1 MRLRVGEGLLDFE
14 LARSVRRSEGC
25 RWARCVLPGVAD
37 KIRAW
42 KGKPS
47 AHAKKGEKPSDAQVL
62 WGELSLRPDM
72 TDKQRAKAI
81 KPLQEAQKII
91 DNAKAERRTQRVIKI
106 PRKHRKRVWETPVPS
121 MPQVDGPPARG
132 NTTMPQASEGGS
144 TDSSMQDAGSDSDS
158 ESSDSGWDWSSDE

>member
-1 MRLRVGEGLLDFE
+1 MEVTLRVRI
-14 LARSVRRSEGC
+14 AC
-25 RWARCVLPGVAD
+25 
-37 KIRAW
+37 IRAW

-47 AHAKKGEKPSDAQVL
+47 AHAKKGENPSDAQVL
-62 WGELSLRPDM
+62 YGQLSLENM
-72 TDKQRAKAI
+72 TEKERVARI

-91 DNAKAERRTQRVIKI
+91 DDAKAERRTQRVIKI

>member
-1 MRLRVGEGLLDFE
+1 MRLRVGEGILDFE
-14 LARSVRRSEGC
+14 VARSVRCAEGC
-25 RWARCVLPGVAD
+25 HPGVAA

-62 WGELSLRPDM
+62 YGQLSLENM
-72 TDKQRAKAI
+72 TEKERVARI

-91 DNAKAERRTQRVIKI
+91 DDAKAERRTQRVIKI